1 MRKLF
6 ILFILILNSCSS
18 DTAEQEKPATCYDI
32 ISRGHDSRG
41 DYIIINVSNFVQKRY
56 SVSNYLD
63 YLNQNTI
70 CEPINLTEQEL

>member
-6 ILFILILNSCSS
+6 VLFILILNSCS
-18 DTAEQEKPATCYDI
+18 TEKAEQQQPLTCYNI
-32 ISRGHDSRG
+32 LARGEDSRG
-41 DYIIINVSNFVQKRY
+41 DYIIIKISNFVQKRY

-70 CEPINLTEQEL
+70 CEPINLTEQPL